1 MQWVS
6 IAYCCCYLDD
16 INFAWVGCVIL
27 HVTRFSPM
35 FMCLVFRFT
44 YTCILESNGDRSI
57 SLLSIAEPS
66 ARIILLCVLLSH
78 LAIHEIMHV

>member
-27 HVTRFSPM
+27 HVTGFSPM

-44 YTCILESNGDRSI
+44 YTWILEANGVRSI
-57 SLLSIAEPS
+57 SLLSMQSPQQG
-66 ARIILLCVLLSH
+66 LYCCVLLSH
-78 LAIHEIMHV
+78 FAIHEFMHV

>member
-27 HVTRFSPM
+27 HVTGFSPM

-57 SLLSIAEPS
+57 SLLYIAEPS
-66 ARIILLCVLLSH
+66 DYIAVSYYPILPF
-78 LAIHEIMHV
+78 MHV

>member
-27 HVTRFSPM
+27 HVTGFSPM
-35 FMCLVFRFT
+35 FMCLDLPTHGFWRQMVTDQYR
-44 YTCILESNGDRSI
+44 C
-57 SLLSIAEPS
+57 SLLQSPQQG
-66 ARIILLCVLLSH
+66 LCCCVLLSH
-78 LAIHEIMHV
+78 FAIHEFMHV

>member
-6 IAYCCCYLDD
+6 IAYCCRYLDD

-27 HVTRFSPM
+27 HVTGFSPM

-44 YTCILESNGDRSI
+44 YTWILEANGVRSI

-66 ARIILLCVLLSH
+66 ERIILLCVLLSH
-78 LAIHEIMHV
+78 LAIHEFTHV